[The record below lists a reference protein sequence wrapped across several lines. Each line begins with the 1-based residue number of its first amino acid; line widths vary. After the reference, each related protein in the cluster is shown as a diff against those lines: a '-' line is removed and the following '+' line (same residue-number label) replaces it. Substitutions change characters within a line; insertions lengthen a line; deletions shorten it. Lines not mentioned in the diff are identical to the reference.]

1 MSSSLRKNKTR
12 KNRKNRK
19 STRKNLMNGGSLN
32 RTYFGKVTDSSGKVF
47 KDSDF
52 SEPAWQKINTML
64 DQHAKTQ
71 VNYHDLVFTGFG
83 GDKQSGLIT
92 IAPPKSISPMPFE
105 VDGNK
110 YTMNFDR
117 VENEN

>member
-1 MSSSLRKNKTR
+1 MPSRSRKNRMRKTR
-12 KNRKNRK
+12 KNR
-19 STRKNLMNGGSLN
+19 MNGGSLN

-64 DQHAKTQ
+64 DQHAKAQ

-92 IAPPKSISPMPFE
+92 IAPPKSISPMPFDI
-105 VDGNK
+105 DGNK

>member
-1 MSSSLRKNKTR
+1 MPSCSR
-12 KNRKNRK
+12 KNR
-19 STRKNLMNGGSLN
+19 TRKTRNNRMRGGSLN

-64 DQHAKTQ
+64 DQHARAQ
-71 VNYHDLVFTGFG
+71 VSYHGLVFSGFG

-105 VDGNK
+105 IDGNK
-110 YTMNFDR
+110 YTMSFDR

>member
-1 MSSSLRKNKTR
+1 MSSCSRKNRMRKTR
-12 KNRKNRK
+12 KNR
-19 STRKNLMNGGSLN
+19 MNGGSLN

-52 SEPAWQKINTML
+52 SEDAWQKINNL
-64 DQHAKTQ
+64 LYKHAKTQ
-71 VNYHDLVFTGFG
+71 VKYDDLVYTGFG

-92 IAPPKSISPMPFE
+92 IAPPKTLGPMCFE
-105 VDGNK
+105 IEGTN
-110 YTMNFDR
+110 YTMSFDR

>member
-1 MSSSLRKNKTR
+1 MPSRSRKNRMRKTR
-12 KNRKNRK
+12 KNR
-19 STRKNLMNGGSLN
+19 MNGGSLN